1 MAKPRG
7 RTSHSASHSR
17 SGSKSAADR
26 AGFVLRF
33 CARAG
38 CVSIGAV
45 YVLIGLWAQL
55 ALLRLARPAA
65 DEERILQRL
74 REFPAGTAMIIA
86 ICLGVFGYMA
96 WRLYEAARD
105 PYGLDAG
112 PTSLLDRAT
121 TALGALTYGF
131 IAVSALKVLAGHGGH
146 GEQGQRDL
154 VAHAFRWP
162 GGAWLVGIIGLIIV
176 LAGFYQFAYVAWGSH
191 RIRMRMDRLPPPVR
205 RLVDAFAWAGFAAR
219 GAILWVLGGCLIAAA
234 RDSDPAKVRDTDSAF
249 DFLGSLNHK
258 AFAAVAIGTI
268 AYGIFLWI
276 NAAFY
281 RFGRD

>member
-1 MAKPRG
+1 MADDRDP
-7 RTSHSASHSR
+7 
-17 SGSKSAADR
+17 AADR
-26 AGFVLRF
+26 AGPFLRF

-45 YVLIGLWAQL
+45 YALIGIWAQL

-74 REFPAGTAMIIA
+74 REFPAGTAMVVA

-105 PYGLDAG
+105 PYGLDTGPAG
-112 PTSLLDRAT
+112 LFDRAT
-121 TALGALTYGF
+121 TVLGAFTYGF

-154 VAHAFRWP
+154 VARVFQWP
-162 GGAWLVGIIGLIIV
+162 GGRWLVGAIGVAIV
-176 LAGFYQFAYVAWGSH
+176 LVGCYQFIYAAGGNH
-191 RIRMRMDRLPPPVR
+191 RIRIRMDRLAPLVR
-205 RLVDAFAWAGFAAR
+205 HLVDALAWAGFAAR
-219 GAILWVLGGCLIAAA
+219 GVILWVLGGCLARAAWA
-234 RDSDPAKVRDTDSAF
+234 SDPSKVRDTDSAF

-268 AYGIFLWI
+268 AYGAYLWI
-276 NAAFY
+276 NAACY

>member
-1 MAKPRG
+1 MANARDP
-7 RTSHSASHSR
+7 
-17 SGSKSAADR
+17 AADR
-26 AGFVLRF
+26 AGPVLRF

-45 YVLIGLWAQL
+45 YALIGTWAQL

-74 REFPAGTAMIIA
+74 REFPAGTALVIA

-112 PTSLLDRAT
+112 PAGLIDRST
-121 TALGALTYGF
+121 TVVGAFTYGL
-131 IAVSALKVLAGHGGH
+131 IAVSALKVLAGRGGH
-146 GEQGQRDL
+146 GEQSQRDL
-154 VAHAFRWP
+154 VARVFQWHDGR
-162 GGAWLVGIIGLIIV
+162 WLVGAFGVVIV
-176 LAGFYQFAYVAWGSH
+176 LVGFYQFVYIAAGNH
-191 RIRMRMDRLPPPVR
+191 RIRIRMDRLAAPVR
-205 RLVDAFAWAGFAAR
+205 PCVDALAWAGFAAR
-219 GAILWVLGGCLIAAA
+219 GVILWVLGGCLAKAAWA
-234 RDSDPAKVRDTDSAF
+234 SDPSKVRDTDSAF

-268 AYGIFLWI
+268 AYGAFLWI

-281 RFGRD
+281 RFGRDSANA